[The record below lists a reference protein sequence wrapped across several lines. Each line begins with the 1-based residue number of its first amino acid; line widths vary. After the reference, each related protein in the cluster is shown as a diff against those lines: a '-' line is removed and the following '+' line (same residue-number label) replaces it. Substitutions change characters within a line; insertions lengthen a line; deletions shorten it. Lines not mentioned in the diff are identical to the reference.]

1 MGAAASTGIGSGAR
15 SFFRTRRLSR
25 RVQQTLIAYSLL
37 SPAIIYF
44 TVYFF
49 YPIGLEF
56 WASLFSGQ
64 PLIGE
69 SRFAGFDNYVTA
81 LQDARVRQSV
91 FATLTYAI
99 GVTAASIAIGL
110 GLALLLNQRLP
121 GRTAIRAVIFFPY
134 IISFVIV
141 ALIWQAILDPYTGIL
156 NGVLANFGMPTQN
169 WLNDS
174 SAALPVII
182 AITVWK
188 DVGYA
193 MLIYLAALQS
203 IPSDFYEAAAIDGA
217 GPAQQ
222 FRYVTWPLLTP
233 TTLFIAV
240 VSMIGQLQEIA
251 PAYLITNGGPADAT
265 RLFSLHVFE
274 AAFFELNIGYASAL
288 SFLMFLLI
296 LGITFV
302 QFRLLNRDVSY

>member
-1 MGAAASTGIGSGAR
+1 MTAGGSAAAMLGPTVRRRG
-15 SFFRTRRLSR
+15 RLSR
-25 RVQQTLIAYSLL
+25 RARHAIAAYTLLL
-37 SPAIIYF
+37 PAILYF

-49 YPIGLEF
+49 YPIALEF
-56 WASLFSGQ
+56 WASLHSGQ

-69 SRFAGFDNYVTA
+69 SRFAGLANYAAA
-81 LQDARVRQSV
+81 LGDGRVRQSV
-91 FATLTYAI
+91 VVTLAFSV
-99 GVTAASIAIGL
+99 GVTVASIAIGL
-110 GLALLLNQRLP
+110 GLALLLNRPLP
-121 GRTAIRAVIFFPY
+121 GLPLFRAVIFFPY

-141 ALIWQAILDPYTGIL
+141 ALMWQAILDPYTGIL
-156 NGVLANFGMPTQN
+156 NGILAGLGLPTQN
-169 WLNDS
+169 WL
-174 SAALPVII
+174 AEPATALPTLI

-203 IPSDFYEAAAIDGA
+203 IPSDFHDAAAIDGA
-217 GPAQQ
+217 TPGQR

-240 VSMIGQLQEIA
+240 VSMIAQLQELA
-251 PAYLITNGGPADAT
+251 PAYLITKGGPADAT

-288 SFLMFLLI
+288 AFLMFLLI
-296 LGITFV
+296 LAVTFV
-302 QFRLLNRDVSY
+302 QFRLLNRDISY

>member
-1 MGAAASTGIGSGAR
+1 MAVAGIGNGMAALLRADRLSQ
-15 SFFRTRRLSR
+15 RTRRAL
-25 RVQQTLIAYSLL
+25 VAYLLL
-37 SPAIIYF
+37 SPAIVYF
-44 TVYFF
+44 TVFFF

-56 WASLFSGQ
+56 LASLHTGQ

-69 SRFAGFDNYVTA
+69 SRFAGFDNYMTA
-81 LQDARVRQSV
+81 FQDARVRQSV
-91 FATLTYAI
+91 IVTLAFAI

-110 GLALLLNQRLP
+110 GLAVLLNRPIP
-121 GRTAIRAVIFFPY
+121 GHAAIRAIIFFPY

-141 ALIWQAILDPYTGIL
+141 ALMWQAILDPYTGIL
-156 NGVLANFGMPTQN
+156 NSILAELGLPTQS
-169 WLNDS
+169 WLS
-174 SAALPVII
+174 ETSTALPTLI

-203 IPSDFYEAAAIDGA
+203 IPSDFYDAASIDGA
-217 GPAQQ
+217 SPAQQ
-222 FRYVTWPLLTP
+222 FRHVTWPLLTP

-240 VSMIGQLQEIA
+240 VSTISQLQELA
-251 PAYLITNGGPADAT
+251 PAYLITKGGPADAT

-296 LGITFV
+296 LAITFV
-302 QFRLLNRDVSY
+302 QFRLLNREVSY